1 MTQEQWD
8 RKMKPSPAGDWVLQE
23 EEHKYQAGRAVF
35 ADECMGEFAN
45 VDLAF
50 YKHASGGR
58 TDLILMIIANHLND
72 LNETLQEISS
82 KLK

>member
-1 MTQEQWD
+1 MAQNPD
-8 RKMKPSPAGDWVLQE
+8 GYWVLQQ
-23 EEHKYQAGRAVF
+23 EEHKYQAGRAYF

-45 VDLAF
+45 VDLAY

-72 LNETLQEISS
+72 LNETLKEISS